1 MVNGMLCRP
10 IIVVV
15 FKFRLVYLQKV
26 SATIGF
32 DKRKIKKKL
41 LAISTNQVI
50 IQIRGLLTKFFFI

>member
-1 MVNGMLCRP
+1 MGCYADL

-32 DKRKIKKKL
+32 DKRKIKKK
-41 LAISTNQVI
+41 N
-50 IQIRGLLTKFFFI
+50 KFIGYFHKSGNYSD

>member
-1 MVNGMLCRP
+1 MGCYADL

-32 DKRKIKKKL
+32 DKRKIKKKKI